1 MENKTSNNKRLLK
14 NSLMLYLRMF
24 VNMAVSL
31 FTSRLIL
38 NALGESDFGIYNVV
52 GGIVVMFTFIN
63 GSMTSSTSRYLT
75 ISLAKDSFVKLKNTF
90 NFAVTIHFIL
100 ALIIFA
106 LAETVGLWFFY
117 NKLIIPEERM
127 QIAFVLYQLSIA
139 TTMLSIMSVP
149 YNSSIISHERM
160 GAFAY
165 ISISDVF
172 LKLLIVYAVIYL
184 PWDRLLVYAI
194 LLFLTQI
201 INQFVYII
209 YCRIKFKECRF
220 SLRWDRTLFR
230 EMCGFAGWNM
240 AGNFAFICYTQG
252 LNILINM
259 FFGPSVNAARGI
271 AVRVQGTISNFS
283 SNFQTAI
290 NPQITKNYATGNLEY
305 MRTLI
310 YAESKFSFFLLLI
323 LSLPIMIEADTVLT
337 WWLVN
342 VPQNTVIFMDIMLLT
357 TFVETSINPLLIAAL
372 ATGNIKKLQMF
383 ICPILL
389 CILPVSYI
397 CLKLGMPSY
406 SVFVVNLSLLF
417 VSLLVRVYLLRSYIG
432 ISLRYYMINIFGRCV
447 AVGIA
452 SSILPLVVNSSIDD
466 KIANFVIVCLVC
478 VVSTICCSFILGL
491 NHSERSFVLNKAKTI
506 FRKLSKK

>member
-1 MENKTSNNKRLLK
+1 MENKTSNNKRLVK

-117 NKLIIPEERM
+117 NKLVIPEERM

-139 TTMLSIMSVP
+139 TTMLGIMSVP

-220 SLRWDRTLFR
+220 SFRWDRTLFR

-252 LNILINM
+252 LNILINLL
-259 FFGPSVNAARGI
+259 A
-271 AVRVQGTISNFS
+271 
-283 SNFQTAI
+283 
-290 NPQITKNYATGNLEY
+290 E
-305 MRTLI
+305 LI
-310 YAESKFSFFLLLI
+310 
-323 LSLPIMIEADTVLT
+323 
-337 WWLVN
+337 
-342 VPQNTVIFMDIMLLT
+342 
-357 TFVETSINPLLIAAL
+357 
-372 ATGNIKKLQMF
+372 
-383 ICPILL
+383 
-389 CILPVSYI
+389 
-397 CLKLGMPSY
+397 
-406 SVFVVNLSLLF
+406 
-417 VSLLVRVYLLRSYIG
+417 
-432 ISLRYYMINIFGRCV
+432 
-447 AVGIA
+447 
-452 SSILPLVVNSSIDD
+452 
-466 KIANFVIVCLVC
+466 
-478 VVSTICCSFILGL
+478 
-491 NHSERSFVLNKAKTI
+491 
-506 FRKLSKK
+506 

>member
-1 MENKTSNNKRLLK
+1 MENKTSNNKRLVT

-117 NKLIIPEERM
+117 NKLVIPEERM

-209 YCRIKFKECRF
+209 
-220 SLRWDRTLFR
+220 
-230 EMCGFAGWNM
+230 
-240 AGNFAFICYTQG
+240 
-252 LNILINM
+252 
-259 FFGPSVNAARGI
+259 
-271 AVRVQGTISNFS
+271 
-283 SNFQTAI
+283 
-290 NPQITKNYATGNLEY
+290 
-305 MRTLI
+305 
-310 YAESKFSFFLLLI
+310 
-323 LSLPIMIEADTVLT
+323 
-337 WWLVN
+337 
-342 VPQNTVIFMDIMLLT
+342 
-357 TFVETSINPLLIAAL
+357 
-372 ATGNIKKLQMF
+372 
-383 ICPILL
+383 
-389 CILPVSYI
+389 
-397 CLKLGMPSY
+397 
-406 SVFVVNLSLLF
+406 
-417 VSLLVRVYLLRSYIG
+417 
-432 ISLRYYMINIFGRCV
+432 
-447 AVGIA
+447 
-452 SSILPLVVNSSIDD
+452 
-466 KIANFVIVCLVC
+466 
-478 VVSTICCSFILGL
+478 
-491 NHSERSFVLNKAKTI
+491 
-506 FRKLSKK
+506 